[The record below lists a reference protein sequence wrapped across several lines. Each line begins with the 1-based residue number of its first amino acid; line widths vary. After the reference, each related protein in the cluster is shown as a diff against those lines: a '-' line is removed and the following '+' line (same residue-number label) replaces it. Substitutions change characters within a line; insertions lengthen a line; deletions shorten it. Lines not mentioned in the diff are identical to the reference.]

1 MSDGKIIKV
10 IFFGDI
16 VGKPGRVAVRDFL
29 QNNDTFKNYDFIIA
43 NIENASHGFGLTEKN
58 YKDFL
63 EYGVNAMTCGNH
75 IWDKRDIYNYIDS
88 ADKLLRPINYPQG
101 TRGVGSRIFDM
112 GEFKIGVINVLGR
125 VFMNLIDSPWQMVK
139 EEIER
144 IKQITPIVV
153 IDFHAEATAEKICFG
168 KFCSELGASAF
179 WGTHTHVQTA
189 DESIINGMGYITD
202 AGFCGASDGVIGMDY
217 QTSLARFL
225 TAIPERYEVAKGETT
240 QVNAVEVHID
250 SSAGKALSIKRIF
263 CSRNNLEEE
272 SGNED

>member
-88 ADKLLRPINYPQG
+88 TDKLLSPINYPQG

-125 VFMNLIDSPWQMVK
+125 VFMNLVDSPWQMVK

-250 SSAGKALSIKRIF
+250 SSSGKALSIKRIF